1 MGASLV
7 PWEPANFLNIN
18 NKIPLQPL
26 QTTFVIVASG
36 CASTGN
42 VAMKVK
48 NSMHKG
54 AHWVSPET
62 PVTTLAQMMRE
73 QDIGAIPVGE
83 NDRLIGMVTDR
94 DIALRAVADGK
105 DISRLTARNVMT
117 KGIAWCRDTDD
128 VSQALQVM
136 GSKQVRRLPV
146 IDKNKRMVGILSL
159 GDLAHTASSRIA
171 ADAAKAVSGHHA

>member
-1 MGASLV
+1 
-7 PWEPANFLNIN
+7 
-18 NKIPLQPL
+18 
-26 QTTFVIVASG
+26 
-36 CASTGN
+36 
-42 VAMKVK
+42 MKVK

-54 AHWVSPET
+54 AHWVSPDT
-62 PVTTLAQMMRE
+62 PVTTLAKMMRE

-83 NDRLIGMVTDR
+83 NDKLIGMVTDR

-105 DISRLTARNVMT
+105 DISRLTARSVMT

-128 VSQALQVM
+128 VSQALQIM

-159 GDLAHTASSRIA
+159 GDLAHTASLRIA
-171 ADAAKAVSGHHA
+171 ADAAKAVSGHHAEAE

>member
-1 MGASLV
+1 
-7 PWEPANFLNIN
+7 
-18 NKIPLQPL
+18 
-26 QTTFVIVASG
+26 
-36 CASTGN
+36 
-42 VAMKVK
+42 
-48 NSMHKG
+48 
-54 AHWVSPET
+54 
-62 PVTTLAQMMRE
+62 MMRE

-159 GDLAHTASSRIA
+159 GDLDAYGIVTDRGRCGKGGLGPSRLNETSSPGARPLMRIRNL
-171 ADAAKAVSGHHA
+171 